1 MHPAEPTV
9 PENPIEGAK
18 RSEDSFIKNYEDV
31 AQALFAWSRLH
42 VRPALRRFIEAED
55 ILQEVCCR
63 AFDGFAEFDPRK
75 GNFRSWIFG
84 IAHNVLREN
93 LRRIGRNR
101 ETRIA
106 PEKWPSLASLPDDAT
121 SISQRI
127 VRDENLKAFVAQLEK
142 LGEDERRLLLYRG
155 LEGMSHAEIASLLD
169 VSLDA
174 VEKRWQRLLKKIR
187 AISSEAS
194 VVLIA

>member
-1 MHPAEPTV
+1 M
-9 PENPIEGAK
+9 
-18 RSEDSFIKNYEDV
+18 
-31 AQALFAWSRLH
+31 
-42 VRPALRRFIEAED
+42 
-55 ILQEVCCR
+55 
-63 AFDGFAEFDPRK
+63 
-75 GNFRSWIFG
+75 
-84 IAHNVLREN
+84 
-93 LRRIGRNR
+93 
-101 ETRIA
+101 
-106 PEKWPSLASLPDDAT
+106 ASLPDDAT

-155 LEGMSHAEIASLLD
+155 LEGMNHAEIASLLD

-194 VVLIA
+194 VVLIV